1 MTLKRFFFFFLWGRN
16 YVIRRIVSNFNV
28 RCRGV
33 RTYTI
38 SIEQK
43 LLQELDS
50 SWAHIHRVLS
60 LQYFI
65 AAIQYNFYMS
75 RIIVS
80 LTRAK
85 ISPSWACTNIWR
97 IFLIQN
103 SKLLD
108 HKFIFYRNI
117 SYFTLLTNV
126 TFITCIET
134 QHKHIF
140 KEFWKKY
147 VFKKKIQNNK

>member
-1 MTLKRFFFFFLWGRN
+1 VWRQHTVALVMFILKSETIPVVYPHGHLNNIITVFR
-16 YVIRRIVSNFNV
+16 RRIVSNFNV

-33 RTYTI
+33 RNYTI

-50 SWAHIHRVLS
+50 SWAHIHIGLS

-65 AAIQYNFYMS
+65 VAIQYNFYMS

-80 LTRAK
+80 LTHVK
-85 ISPSWACTNIWR
+85 ISPSWACTCSRAFIHLWR

-103 SKLLD
+103 SKLLG
-108 HKFIFYRNI
+108 HKFIF
-117 SYFTLLTNV
+117 L
-126 TFITCIET
+126 
-134 QHKHIF
+134 
-140 KEFWKKY
+140 
-147 VFKKKIQNNK
+147 